1 MATSIEPGRP
11 QRPAGRGERQ
21 SSHVRDPLLSVP
33 LIAASTRAALGR
45 ALLVVLLAGCAGA
58 DAQSPAT
65 PDADLSRLALPSVG
79 LRARD
84 LAVVINDSDP
94 ASVEI
99 GRYYAAKR
107 GIAASRVIHVR
118 FPRHPV
124 MNLGDF
130 MRVKEVLDAR
140 LGPEVQALA
149 LAWTAPFRVECMS
162 VTAAFALG
170 FDPASYCAEGCLTTK
185 PSPYFNSASYAPYT
199 DHRVRPAMLLAA
211 GDVAGGKQLIDRGLR
226 SDEAWP
232 EGKAYLMNT
241 SDSGRNVRAETYAR
255 VKEVLGPAYPIEQ
268 VDADALE
275 GKSDIMFEFT
285 GVARVAAMTSNRFL
299 DGAIADHLTSWGG
312 GLIGY
317 DQTTAVDWLAAGAT
331 GSYGTTTE
339 PCSFRAKFPDVVV
352 AMAHYLMGE
361 TLIEAYWKSVLMP
374 GQGVFVGDP
383 LARPFGGV
391 RVSHSA
397 AGTVISTRALPP
409 GNYLFEAARSSI
421 GPFQAIRAVRVTG
434 FGVRQFTL
442 PAGDTRYFRVR
453 SVPQPAR
460 PASGA
465 APASAAAE
473 GAAPN

>member
-1 MATSIEPGRP
+1 MPLTS
-11 QRPAGRGERQ
+11 
-21 SSHVRDPLLSVP
+21 
-33 LIAASTRAALGR
+33 ASTCAAIGR
-45 ALLVVLLAGCAGA
+45 ALLVALLAGCAGA
-58 DAQSPAT
+58 DAQSPPT
-65 PDADLSRLALPSVG
+65 QGADLSRLALPSVG
-79 LRARD
+79 LRGRD
-84 LAVVINDSDP
+84 LAVVVNDTDP

-107 GIAASRVIHVR
+107 GIAADRIIHLR
-118 FPRHPV
+118 FPVTPV
-124 MNLGDF
+124 MNFGDF
-130 MRVKEVLDAR
+130 TRVKAVLDAK

-170 FDPASYCAEGCLTTK
+170 FDPGSYCAEGCVTTK

-211 GDVAGGKQLIDRGLR
+211 HDVASARRLIDRGLR

-241 SDSGRNVRAETYAR
+241 SDSGRNVRAETYER
-255 VKEVLGPAYPIEQ
+255 VKSVLGPAYPIEQ

-285 GVARVAAMTSNRFL
+285 GVARVAAMTSNKFL
-299 DGAIADHLTSWGG
+299 DGAMADHLTSWGG

-317 DQTTAVDWLAAGAT
+317 DQTTALDWLSAGAT
-331 GSYGTTTE
+331 GSYGTSTE
-339 PCSFRAKFPDVVV
+339 PCSFRAKFPDVGV
-352 AMAHYLMGE
+352 AMAHYLSGE
-361 TLIEAYWKSVLMP
+361 TLVEAYWKSVLMP

-391 RVSHSA
+391 RVSQTS

-409 GNYLFEAARSSI
+409 GNYILEAARSSI
-421 GPFQAIRAVRVTG
+421 GPFQAIRGVRIAG
-434 FGVRQFTL
+434 FGVRQLTL
-442 PAGDTRYFRVR
+442 PTGDTRYFRLR
-453 SVPQPAR
+453 NVPQPAR
-460 PASGA
+460 AASGA
-465 APASAAAE
+465 APAPTAAE
-473 GAAPN
+473 GSAPS

>member
-1 MATSIEPGRP
+1 VGA
-11 QRPAGRGERQ
+11 A
-21 SSHVRDPLLSVP
+21 LW
-33 LIAASTRAALGR
+33 IAALVMGAPVAA
-45 ALLVVLLAGCAGA
+45 
-58 DAQSPAT
+58 QT
-65 PDADLSRLALPSVG
+65 PPTQDPYLSRLSLPTVG

-84 LAVVINDSDP
+84 IAVVVNDTDP

-107 GIAASRVIHVR
+107 GIAADRIIHLR
-118 FPRHPV
+118 FPSTPV
-124 MNLGDF
+124 MNFGDF
-130 MRVKEVLDAR
+130 MRVKEVLDAK

-170 FDPASYCAEGCLTTK
+170 FDPGSYCAEGCVTTK

-211 GDVAGGKQLIDRGLR
+211 HDVASARRLIDRGLR

-241 SDSGRNVRAETYAR
+241 SDSGRNVRAETYER
-255 VKEVLGPAYPIEQ
+255 VKSVLGPAYPIEQ

-285 GVARVAAMTSNRFL
+285 GVARVAAMTSNKFL
-299 DGAIADHLTSWGG
+299 DGAMADHLTSWGG

-317 DQTTAVDWLAAGAT
+317 DQTTALDWLSAGAT
-331 GSYGTTTE
+331 GSYGTSTE
-339 PCSFRAKFPDVVV
+339 PCSFRAKFPDVGV
-352 AMAHYLMGE
+352 AMAHYLSGE
-361 TLIEAYWKSVLMP
+361 TLVEAYWKSVLMP

-391 RVSHSA
+391 RVSQTA

-409 GNYLFEAARSSI
+409 GNYILEAARSSI
-421 GPFQAIRAVRVTG
+421 GPFQAIRGVRIAG
-434 FGVRQFTL
+434 FGVRQLTL
-442 PAGDTRYFRVR
+442 PTGDTRYFRLR
-453 SVPQPAR
+453 NVPQPAR
-460 PASGA
+460 AASGA
-465 APASAAAE
+465 APAPTAAE
-473 GAAPN
+473 GSAPS